1 MATIS
6 ECRYRW
12 LRLPATTL
20 MENPRNLKGLLGV
33 LSRQLLK
40 LIFAEAGSIHGLS
53 GYGMAA
59 CGAKKTF
66 GPHDDLSP
74 ALI

>member
-1 MATIS
+1 
-6 ECRYRW
+6 
-12 LRLPATTL
+12 

-59 CGAKKTF
+59 CGAKRPL